1 MGKYFGTDGVRGIAN
16 TELDAGLAYRLGYG
30 LAWDL
35 AETNGHP
42 ARILIGWDTRIS
54 GTMLTCALCAGITAA
69 GGTAKLLG
77 TLPTPGVARALVTD
91 AAADA
96 GIVVSASHNPYEHNG
111 LKVFGPDGYKLSDE
125 QELRLEQYLD
135 QLPEGEKK
143 TGAAMGTVEVAC
155 DQALQDYV
163 RYVADT
169 SPCALNGLHVAV
181 DCANGAASATAPLIF
196 TRLGAVADFMHN
208 TPDGVNINNGCGST
222 HLERLQEKMATGRY
236 DIGVAFDGDADRCLM
251 VDETGAVIDGDA
263 ILGVLAEHFKSQ
275 NKLKGAVAVTVMS
288 NLGLHSFLKERGIET
303 HVTKVG
309 DRYVLED
316 LVQTGGNLGGEQSG
330 HVILL
335 DHATTGD
342 GELTAVQFLAVL
354 KQSGKKASELTGRI
368 PHFPQVLHNVPVPRE
383 HKASVASMP
392 AVKQLEAEIREIF
405 GSDGRILI
413 RPSGTEAL
421 VRVMVEGKDQE
432 KVTELAAKAAQIIKE
447 EAAKL

>member
-35 AETNGHP
+35 AETNGRP

-54 GTMLTCALCAGITAA
+54 GTMLTASLCAGITAA
-69 GGTAKLLG
+69 GGSAKLLG
-77 TLPTPGVARALVTD
+77 TLPTPGVARAVVADET
-91 AAADA
+91 ADA
-96 GIVVSASHNPYEHNG
+96 GIVVSASHNPFEHNG
-111 LKVFGPDGYKLSDE
+111 LKVFGPDGYKLSDQ
-125 QELRLEQYLD
+125 QEERLEHYLD
-135 QLPEGEKK
+135 ALPEGEKK
-143 TGAAMGTVEVAC
+143 TGAALGTVEVAF
-155 DQALQDYV
+155 DQARQDYV

-169 SPCALNGLHVAV
+169 SPCAFNGLHVAV

-196 TRLGAVADFMHN
+196 TRLGAVADFLSN
-208 TPDGVNINNGCGST
+208 SPDGININENCGST
-222 HLERLQEKMATGRY
+222 HLEQLQEKMRTGRY
-236 DIGVAFDGDADRCLM
+236 DIGVAFDGDADRCLL
-251 VDETGAVIDGDA
+251 VDETGEVIDGDA
-263 ILGVLAEHFKSQ
+263 ILGVLAEHLQSQ

-288 NLGLHSFLKERGIET
+288 NLGLHSFLQERGIET

-316 LVQTGGNLGGEQSG
+316 MVQTGGNLGGEQSG

-335 DHATTGD
+335 DNATTGD

-354 KQSGKKASELTGRI
+354 KQSGKTASQLANRI
-368 PHFPQVLHNVPVPRE
+368 PKFPQVLHNVPVPRE

-392 AVKQLEAEIREIF
+392 AVKALEAEIREIF
-405 GSDGRILI
+405 GTEGRILI

-421 VRVMVEGKDQE
+421 VRVMVEGKDRE
-432 KVTELAAKAAQIIKE
+432 TVEALAAKAAEIIRV